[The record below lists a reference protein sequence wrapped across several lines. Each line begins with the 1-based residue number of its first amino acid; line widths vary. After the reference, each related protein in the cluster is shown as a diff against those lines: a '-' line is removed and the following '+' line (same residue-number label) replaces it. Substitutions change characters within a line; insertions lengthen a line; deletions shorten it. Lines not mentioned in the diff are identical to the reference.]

1 MPQGPSAPWRERRWP
16 WTVAGYALLFAVVAA
31 LTAFIYDSAAPANRA
46 WVIRLAVAFVVG
58 VLLLRIGRYCRGD
71 SRWSSPGDPPSAFAD
86 ALIRQ
91 PVAPKLD
98 PGFVKLRE
106 DVANGS
112 ASRAFFDKILWP
124 RLDALA
130 QVQGAE
136 GDLKLPAERAWR
148 TRGPSRRTIAALL
161 DHIAGAR
168 TNQP

>member
-1 MPQGPSAPWRERRWP
+1 MPQYRERRWP
-16 WTVAGYALLFAVVAA
+16 WTVAGYAVLFAVVAA
-31 LTAFIYDSAAPANRA
+31 VTAFVYDSAAPANRA
-46 WVIRLAVAFVVG
+46 GVIRLAVAFVVG
-58 VLLLRIGRYCRGD
+58 VLLIRIRRYFRSD
-71 SRWSSPGDPPSAFAD
+71 PRWSSPGDPSSAFAD

-130 QVQGAE
+130 RAHGAQ

-161 DHIAGAR
+161 ERIEGHRG
-168 TNQP
+168 

>member
-1 MPQGPSAPWRERRWP
+1 MPRSRERRWP
-16 WTVAGYALLFAVVAA
+16 WTVAGYAVLFAVVAA
-31 LTAFIYDSAAPANRA
+31 VTAYVYDAAAPASQA
-46 WVIRLAVAFVVG
+46 GVIRIAVAFVAG
-58 VLLLRIGRYCRGD
+58 VLVIRIGRYFRSEG
-71 SRWSSPGDPPSAFAD
+71 GPPSAFAD

-130 QVQGAE
+130 RAHGAE
-136 GDLKLPAERAWR
+136 GDLKLPERAWR

-161 DHIAGAR
+161 DRIEGHRG
-168 TNQP
+168 

>member
-1 MPQGPSAPWRERRWP
+1 M
-16 WTVAGYALLFAVVAA
+16 AGYALLFAVVAA
-31 LTAFIYDSAAPANRA
+31 VTAYVYDSAAPANQA
-46 WVIRLAVAFVVG
+46 GVIRVAVAFVVA
-58 VLLLRIGRYCRGD
+58 VLLIRVRRYFRGD
-71 SRWSSPGDPPSAFAD
+71 PQWSAPGDPPSAFAD

-91 PVAPKLD
+91 PVAPRLD

-130 QVQGAE
+130 RAHGTQG
-136 GDLKLPAERAWR
+136 DMTLPAERAWR

-161 DHIAGAR
+161 DRIDGFR
-168 TNQP
+168 G

>member
-1 MPQGPSAPWRERRWP
+1 M
-16 WTVAGYALLFAVVAA
+16 GYAVLFAAVAA
-31 LTAFIYDSAAPANRA
+31 VTAYVYDSTAPANRA
-46 WVIRLAVAFVVG
+46 GVVRIAVAFVVG
-58 VLLLRIGRYCRGD
+58 VLLTRIGRYFR
-71 SRWSSPGDPPSAFAD
+71 SERDPPSAFAD

-124 RLDALA
+124 RLAALA
-130 QVQGAE
+130 RARGADS
-136 GDLKLPAERAWR
+136 DLKLPAERAWR

-161 DHIAGAR
+161 DRIEGHRG
-168 TNQP
+168 

>member
-1 MPQGPSAPWRERRWP
+1 MPRSRNGLRRERHWP
-16 WTVAGYALLFAVVAA
+16 WTVAGYAVLFAVAA
-31 LTAFIYDSAAPANRA
+31 AATAFIYDSAAPAHQA
-46 WVIRLAVAFVVG
+46 GVIRLAVAFVAG
-58 VLLLRIGRYCRGD
+58 VLLIRIRRYFR
-71 SRWSSPGDPPSAFAD
+71 SEGDPPSAFAD

-130 QVQGAE
+130 RAQGVQS
-136 GDLKLPAERAWR
+136 DLTLPAARAWR

-161 DHIAGAR
+161 DDIERPRATR
-168 TNQP
+168 P